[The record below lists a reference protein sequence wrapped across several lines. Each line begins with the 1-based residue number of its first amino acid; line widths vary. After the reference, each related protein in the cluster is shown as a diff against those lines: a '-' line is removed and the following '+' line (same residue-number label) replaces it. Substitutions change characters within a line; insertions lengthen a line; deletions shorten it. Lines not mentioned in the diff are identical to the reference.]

1 MNKRQ
6 RVMDAVN
13 GGTPDRVPAGFW
25 LHFPG
30 GYEAGEKAVQIHLD
44 FFNKSGTDLC
54 KVMNEN
60 SLPDL
65 PQLKNA
71 EDWGKLEPIPHDA
84 PFIQRQL
91 ELVRRV
97 CQEVAG
103 EAVVLA
109 TIHGMV
115 ASAFHYLGGGALY
128 DNDKLALTCHF
139 RENPEAFHHG
149 MEIIADYLDYLC
161 GACLEAGADG
171 LYFASL
177 GGEIAMMTDAEFE
190 EFFKPYEVNLLK
202 KYDAAA
208 PCFNVLHMCKDHLN
222 LARYLGYPTKVIN
235 WGVYEGNLSLT
246 QGAALFGPGHIL
258 LGGLDDRAGVLVDGT
273 QEQITEAVHAVLD
286 EMGTRNFI
294 LGADCTLP
302 TDIALA
308 RIAGAVEATGTYRA

>member
-6 RVMDAVN
+6 RVMAAVT
-13 GGTPDRVPAGFW
+13 GTAPDRAPAGFW
-25 LHFPG
+25 LHFPV

-44 FFNKSGTDLC
+44 FFAATGTDLC

-60 SLPDL
+60 SLPNS
-65 PQLKNA
+65 PQLNTA
-71 EDWGKLEPIPHDA
+71 ADWGKLEPIPHTA
-84 PFIQRQL
+84 PFIQRQV

-97 CQEVAG
+97 CQEVG
-103 EAVVLA
+103 KEAVVLA

-128 DNDKLALTCHF
+128 DNDKLAITRHL
-139 RENPEAFHHG
+139 RENPDAFRHG
-149 MEIIADYLDYLC
+149 MEIIGEYLDYLC

-177 GGEIAMMTDAEFE
+177 GGETAMMTDAEFE
-190 EFFKPYEVNLLK
+190 EFFKPYEVAILK
-202 KYDAAA
+202 KYDKAA

-222 LARYLGYPTKVIN
+222 LSRYLGYPTRVIN

-246 QGAALFGPGHIL
+246 QGAALFGPDHIL

-273 QEQITEAVHAVLD
+273 TEEIEEAVHRILD
-286 EMGTRNFI
+286 EVGTNNFI

-302 TDIALA
+302 TDIAPE
-308 RIAGAVEATGTYRA
+308 RIAAAVAATGTYRN

>member
-6 RVMDAVN
+6 RVMAAVT
-13 GGTPDRVPAGFW
+13 GGTPDRVPAAFW
-25 LHFPG
+25 LHFPE
-30 GYEAGEKAVQIHLD
+30 GYAAGEKAVQIHLD
-44 FFNKSGTDLC
+44 FFSATGTDLC

-60 SLPDL
+60 SLPNL
-65 PQLKNA
+65 PQLSTA

-84 PFIQRQL
+84 PFIQRQV
-91 ELVRRV
+91 ELVRLV

-128 DNDKLALTCHF
+128 DNDKLALTRHL
-139 RENPEAFHHG
+139 RENPKAFHHG
-149 MEIIADYLDYLC
+149 MQIIADYLDYLC

-177 GGEIAMMTDAEFE
+177 GGETAMMTDDEFA
-190 EFFKPYEVNLLK
+190 EFFKPHEVALLK
-202 KYDAAA
+202 KYDQAA

-222 LARYLGYPTKVIN
+222 LSRYLGYPTKVIN
-235 WGVYEGNLSLT
+235 WGVYEANLSLT
-246 QGAALFGPGHIL
+246 EGAALFGPGHVL
-258 LGGLDDRAGVLVDGT
+258 LGGLDDRAGVLVSGT
-273 QEQITEAVHAVLD
+273 AKQIEEAVHAVLD
-286 EMGTRNFI
+286 EVGTKNFI

-302 TDIALA
+302 TDIAPE
-308 RIAGAVEATGTYRA
+308 RIAQAVAATGTYRC